1 MERKHPSDK
10 NTSHNFQALEE
21 VQEIA
26 LTTENA
32 TEFKQFKRK
41 MRHKSRLNL
50 NKELEDVKNR
60 IFKEKVLVKDLW
72 DKEMKI
78 EVRTLYNY
86 KASNQMWQ
94 KLKHEGQEHEI
105 QKKRKSMLIKEQIE
119 KIKKKQD
126 ILEDFLARNKIDTD
140 ILHVGETHH
149 KDTDRKNL
157 PTTFIQK
164 LTFQTAKT
172 LTKSI

>member
-1 MERKHPSDK
+1 
-10 NTSHNFQALEE
+10 
-21 VQEIA
+21 
-26 LTTENA
+26 
-32 TEFKQFKRK
+32 
-41 MRHKSRLNL
+41 
-50 NKELEDVKNR
+50 
-60 IFKEKVLVKDLW
+60 
-72 DKEMKI
+72 
-78 EVRTLYNY
+78 
-86 KASNQMWQ
+86 
-94 KLKHEGQEHEI
+94 
-105 QKKRKSMLIKEQIE
+105 MLIKEQIE